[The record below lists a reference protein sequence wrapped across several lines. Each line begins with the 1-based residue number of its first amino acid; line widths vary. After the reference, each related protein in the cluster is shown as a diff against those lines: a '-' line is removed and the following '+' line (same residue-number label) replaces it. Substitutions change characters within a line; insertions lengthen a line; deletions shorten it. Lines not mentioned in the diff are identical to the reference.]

1 MSPTV
6 LLVHGGLWDPMD
18 AERFWGT
25 PGIAAGLT
33 AAGLTVLAPD
43 RPRHPTGWDVELEA
57 LGELLTNHAE
67 PLTIVGASNGCTV
80 AARLTLVYPDL
91 VERLVFAWPAT
102 AGDTEVDT
110 LTLAGLLGR
119 GCAPDDAGKLLAGD
133 TLRGTTDVDLID
145 LARIPVAVLPALLE
159 NPMHQRKTVDALLGL
174 IAGSRELSGCPEP
187 PRPAFSSNLIS
198 PPYLDQFVR
207 SIVEF
212 VS

>member
-6 LLVHGGLWDPMD
+6 LLVHGGLWEPMD

-25 PGIAAGLT
+25 PGITAGLT
-33 AAGLTVLAPD
+33 SAGLTVLAPD
-43 RPRHPTGWDVELEA
+43 RPKDPSGWDVELEA
-57 LGELLTNHAE
+57 LGELLANHAE

-80 AARLTLVYPDL
+80 AALLTLVYPDL
-91 VERLVFAWPAT
+91 VERLVLAWPAT
-102 AGDTEVDT
+102 AGDSGVDT
-110 LTLAGLLGR
+110 LVLAGLLGR
-119 GCAPDDAGKLLAGD
+119 GCAADDAGKLLAGD

-145 LARIPVAVLPALLE
+145 LARIPVGVLPSLLE
-159 NPMHQRKTVDALLGL
+159 NPTHQRQTVDALLGL

-187 PRPAFSSNLIS
+187 PRPDF

-207 SIVEF
+207 TIVEF